1 MGEKLHG
8 RTVKNS
14 ISARLGNMREIGI
27 ASVLVFMV
35 IVFSLASKTFITPKN
50 IMNIVRQV
58 SLNGIMA
65 CGMTM
70 IILLGD
76 IDLSA
81 GSVYFASAMT
91 CGLLVTHGVPFII
104 AIPAG
109 IICGALCGM
118 ISGILI
124 AKVGL
129 PAFIA
134 TLGMTNIE
142 RGIWQTISGGKIIS
156 MTPASVKTDGLD
168 EFLYLGSG
176 KIGGSVPM
184 LAVFFAA
191 VLIISYLLIHV
202 TNFGFHLKAVG
213 GNKSA
218 ARVVGINIE
227 RVKIVA
233 YTLHGAFCGLV
244 GVLALSYLSSVQ
256 GTSGD
261 GTELDAIAAVI
272 MGGTSALGGEG
283 SVIGTLIGVLIM
295 GVLKNGL
302 VLIGVTSFMQTAI
315 IGLVVILSVTFD
327 IQASKKRR

>member
-1 MGEKLHG
+1 MGEQLQNRKKFGSKIGDL
-8 RTVKNS
+8 
-14 ISARLGNMREIGI
+14 REIGI
-27 ASVLVFMV
+27 ASVLLLMV
-35 IVFSLASKTFITPKN
+35 VVFSFSSKTFITPKN

-91 CGLLVTHGVPFII
+91 CGMLVTRGVLFLV

-109 IICGALCGM
+109 ILVGAILGM
-118 ISGILI
+118 ISGLLV

-142 RGIWQTISGGKIIS
+142 RGIWQTLSGGKIIS
-156 MTPASVKTDGLD
+156 MTPASVKTGGLD
-168 EFLYLGSG
+168 TFLFLGSG
-176 KIGGSVPM
+176 KIGGAVPM
-184 LAVFFAA
+184 LVVFLAA
-191 VLIISYLLIHV
+191 VLVISYILIHV

-227 RVKIVA
+227 RVKVAA
-233 YTLHGAFCGLV
+233 YTIHGAFCGLV
-244 GVLALSYLSSVQ
+244 GALALSYLSSVQ

-327 IQASKKRR
+327 IQAQKKRR

>member
-1 MGEKLHG
+1 MGEQLMDGKKKKRSVL
-8 RTVKNS
+8 RDT
-14 ISARLGNMREIGI
+14 RELGI
-27 ASVLVFMV
+27 ASMLIVLI
-35 IVFSLASKTFITPKN
+35 IVFSISSKTFITPKN

-81 GSVYFASAMT
+81 GAVYFASAMT
-91 CGLLVTHGVPFII
+91 CGMLVTRGVPFLV

-109 IICGALCGM
+109 ILVGALCGM
-118 ISGILI
+118 ISGFLV

-142 RGIWQTISGGKIIS
+142 RGVWQTLSGGKIVS
-156 MTPASVKTDGLD
+156 MTAASVKAEGL
-168 EFLYLGSG
+168 ETFLFLGSG
-176 KIGGSVPM
+176 KIGGFVPM
-184 LAVFFAA
+184 LVVFFVAI
-191 VLIISYLLIHV
+191 LIISFILIHV

-213 GNKSA
+213 GNSNA

-227 RVKIVA
+227 RVKILA
-233 YTLHGAFCGLV
+233 FTIHGAFCGMV

-283 SVIGTLIGVLIM
+283 SIIGTLIGVLIM

-315 IGLVVILSVTFD
+315 IGLVVIASVTFD
-327 IQASKKRR
+327 IQTSKKRR